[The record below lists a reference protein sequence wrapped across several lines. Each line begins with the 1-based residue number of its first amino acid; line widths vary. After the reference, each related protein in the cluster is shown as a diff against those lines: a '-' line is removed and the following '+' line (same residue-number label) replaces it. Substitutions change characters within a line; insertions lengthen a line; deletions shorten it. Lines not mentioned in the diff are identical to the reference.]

1 METSYGFLSLVPALT
16 AVTLVFITR
25 EALFSIF
32 CGVMAGILISGQ
44 HPIFGFS
51 SLLQNALGNPGF
63 IWVVELEVFIGIMVA
78 FFQKSGAVEAVAELL
93 NEKMKITERAAKV
106 LSAAIGI
113 FIFFSDY
120 FSPLFVGNVMR
131 PITDKA
137 RISREKLA
145 FYCHCTSSPKCI
157 LIPWAAWGVYVAG
170 LLAGVGGTFASAE
183 DGMAAVVGSMKFQ
196 FYGILTILV
205 VFLNAY
211 GLLPDFGPMRKAER
225 RARETGKVVADG
237 DQPMLSAELDE
248 IKPREGWKSSVLLHF
263 LMPAFVVVGFAMW
276 TWKTTGSAKVPE
288 SFMVAVLYQA
298 VVLLA
303 QRAFSI
309 QEMMNTAVKGIKS
322 VMWAMLILAMA
333 YAINSISKTLGTS
346 AYVIGIVKPWISPA
360 LLFVLAFV
368 VSAFMSFFTGTS
380 WGVYA
385 IMIPIVTPLALE
397 LSGGAVNNIVAAT
410 VAAVM
415 GGGCF
420 GDHCSPLSD
429 TTVLSS
435 LGAGSDLIAHV
446 KTQLPYALLVA
457 FICCIL
463 YLLAGLIV

>member
-1 METSYGFLSLVPALT
+1 MQTYGFLSLVPALI
-16 AVTLVFITR
+16 AVVLAFITR

-32 CGVMAGILISGQ
+32 CGVMAGIVISGQ
-44 HPIFGFS
+44 NPLFGLS
-51 SLLQNALGNPGF
+51 SILQNALGDPSF
-63 IWVVELEVFIGIMVA
+63 MWVVSIEVFIGIMVA
-78 FFQKSGAVEAVAELL
+78 FFQKSGAVYSVSELL
-93 NEKMKITERAAKV
+93 NGKMKITARAAKV
-106 LSAAIGI
+106 LSAVIGI

-170 LLAGVGGTFASAE
+170 LLVGIGTIANA
-183 DGMAAVVGSMKFQ
+183 DIGMSAVVGSLKYQ
-196 FYGILTILV
+196 YYGIITIV
-205 VFLNAY
+205 FVFLNAF
-211 GLLPDFGPMRKAER
+211 GCLPDFGPMRKAER
-225 RARETGKVVADG
+225 RAYQTGKVIADG
-237 DQPMLSAELDE
+237 DTPMLSAELDD
-248 IKPREGWKSSVLLHF
+248 IKPPEGWKPNVFLHF
-263 LMPAFVVVGFAMW
+263 LMPAFIVVATAIW
-276 TWKTTGSAKVPE
+276 TWKTTGSAKVLE
-288 SFMVAVLYQA
+288 AFMMAVFYQGI
-298 VVLLA
+298 VLLA
-303 QRAFSI
+303 QRAFGIHGMIS
-309 QEMMNTAVKGIKS
+309 TAVKGIKS
-322 VMWAMLILAMA
+322 VMWAVLILSLA
-333 YAINSISKTLGTS
+333 YSINSISKTLGTS
-346 AYVIGIVKPWISPA
+346 TYVISLVKSWITPST
-360 LLFVLAFV
+360 LFVLTFF

-385 IMIPIVTPLALE
+385 IMVPIVIPLALDF
-397 LSGGAVNNIVAAT
+397 SQGAVNDVVFAT

-429 TTVLSS
+429 TTILSS

-457 FICCIL
+457 LICCAL
-463 YLLAGLIV
+463 YFFVGYLI

>member
-1 METSYGFLSLVPALT
+1 METTYGFLSLVPALT
-16 AVTLVFITR
+16 AVALVFVTK
-25 EALFSIF
+25 ETLFSIF
-32 CGVMAGILISGQ
+32 CGVMAGIVISGQ
-44 HPIFGFS
+44 HPLFGFS
-51 SLLQNALGNPGF
+51 ALLQNALGDPGF
-63 IWVVELEVFIGIMVA
+63 MWVVVLEVFIGIMVA
-78 FFQKSGAVEAVAELL
+78 FFQKSGAVDAVADLL
-93 NEKMKITERAAKV
+93 NERMKITACAAKV

-131 PITDKA
+131 PITDRA

-170 LLAGVGGTFASAE
+170 LLAGVGGAFSNPEA
-183 DGMAAVVGSMKFQ
+183 GMAAVVGSMKFQ
-196 FYGILTILV
+196 FYGILIMLI
-205 VFLNAY
+205 VFLNAF
-211 GLLPDFGPMRKAER
+211 GVLPDFGPMRKAER
-225 RARETGKVVADG
+225 RARETGKVIADG
-237 DQPMLSAELDE
+237 DTPMLSTELDE
-248 IKPREGWKSSVLLHF
+248 IKPKDGWKSSVFLHF
-263 LMPAFVVVGFAMW
+263 LMPAFVVVGVALW
-276 TWKTTGSAKVPE
+276 TWKTTGAAKVPE

-298 VVLLA
+298 VVLLV
-303 QRAFSI
+303 QRAFTI
-309 QEMMNTAVKGIKS
+309 QEMMVTAVKGIKS
-322 VMWAMLILAMA
+322 VMWAVLILAMA
-333 YAINSISKTLGTS
+333 YSINSISKTLGTS
-346 AYVIGIVKPWISPA
+346 SYVIGVVKPWISPA
-360 LLFVLAFV
+360 TLFMLAFV

-385 IMIPIVTPLALE
+385 IMIPIVAPLALE
-397 LSGGAVNNIVAAT
+397 LSGGAINGVVCAT

-446 KTQLPYALLVA
+446 KTQLPYALVA
-457 FICCIL
+457 AVICCVL
-463 YLLAGLIV
+463 YVLVGFCF

>member
-1 METSYGFLSLVPALT
+1 METYGFLSLVPAIT
-16 AVTLVFITR
+16 AVVLAFITR

-32 CGVMAGILISGQ
+32 CGVIAGIVITGQ
-44 HPIFGFS
+44 NPLFGLS
-51 SLLQNALGNPGF
+51 SILQNSLGDPSF
-63 IWVVELEVFIGIMVA
+63 MWVVAIEVFIGIMVA
-78 FFQKSGAVEAVAELL
+78 FFQKSGAVYSVSELL
-93 NEKMKITERAAKV
+93 NVKMKITARAAKV
-106 LSAAIGI
+106 LSALIGI

-137 RISREKLA
+137 KISREKLA

-170 LLAGVGGTFASAE
+170 LLVGIGTIANA
-183 DGMAAVVGSMKFQ
+183 DVGMRAVVGSMKYQ
-196 FYGILTILV
+196 FYGVLTILF
-205 VFLNAY
+205 VFLNAL
-211 GLLPDFGPMRKAER
+211 GWLPDFGPMRKAEC
-225 RARETGKVVADG
+225 RAREQGKVIADG
-237 DQPMLSAELDE
+237 DTPMLSAELDE
-248 IKPREGWKSSVLLHF
+248 IKPPENWKPSVFLHF
-263 LMPAFVVVGFAMW
+263 LMPAFIVVAVAIW
-276 TWKTTGSAKVPE
+276 TWLSTGSAKVLE
-288 SFMVAVLYQA
+288 AFMMAVFYQA
-298 VVLLA
+298 IILLI

-309 QEMMNTAVKGIKS
+309 QEMVATAVKGIKS
-322 VMWAMLILAMA
+322 VMWAVLILALA

-346 AYVIGIVKPWISPA
+346 TYVISLVKEWITPST
-360 LLFVLAFV
+360 LFVLTFV

-385 IMIPIVTPLALE
+385 IMIPIVIPLALD
-397 LSGGAVNNIVAAT
+397 LSGGAINNVVFAT

-429 TTVLSS
+429 TTILSS

-446 KTQLPYALLVA
+446 KTQLPYALIVA
-457 FICCIL
+457 IICCAL
-463 YLLAGLIV
+463 YLMVGYLI